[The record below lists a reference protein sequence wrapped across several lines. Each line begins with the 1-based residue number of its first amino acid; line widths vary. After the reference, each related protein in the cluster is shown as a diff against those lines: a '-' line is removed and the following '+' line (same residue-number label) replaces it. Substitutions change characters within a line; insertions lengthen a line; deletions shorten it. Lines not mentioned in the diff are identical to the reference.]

1 MVSDKYFDNSADE
14 PASGKLPRA
23 SGSAWPLR
31 AQDPT
36 PTSTPAGDPL
46 AAVRRMYGSK
56 FDVPQALR
64 EGAIAHRF
72 GADDIDAVHAAKLK
86 AVQNAAFLRAAWMT
100 NAVAND
106 LDIGDPRPRWA
117 MFVNGIAEDLH
128 AARIDAAQA
137 GVDSADIEHADKVGA
152 SGLAWEQQPAHR
164 LLGRLEDLSHE
175 LYHLGSHNAEQA
187 ERIRHLT
194 QRLDTAEAA
203 IDALGDTVAQQ
214 EVSLRELLGEV
225 VDHHWNT
232 SRPEVVHAPQSLAR
246 LRDANTI
253 LAAANTV
260 DALDLPQPR
269 DSGAPAGTDIGTA
282 VEVAMAGI
290 DPPTSE
296 DPALAA
302 PPVTP
307 QPSATTESELE
318 P

>member
-1 MVSDKYFDNSADE
+1 M
-14 PASGKLPRA
+14 
-23 SGSAWPLR
+23 
-31 AQDPT
+31 
-36 PTSTPAGDPL
+36 
-46 AAVRRMYGSK
+46 
-56 FDVPQALR
+56 PQALR

-128 AARIDAAQA
+128 AARLDAAQA

-214 EVSLRELLGEV
+214 EVSLRELLGEI

-232 SRPEVVHAPQSLAR
+232 SRPETVNAPQSLAR
-246 LRDANTI
+246 LREANTI

-260 DALDLPQPR
+260 DAALNVAESP
-269 DSGAPAGTDIGTA
+269 DSGPPAGTDIGTA
-282 VEVAMAGI
+282 VEVALAGA
-290 DPPTSE
+290 DPTTNE
-296 DPALAA
+296 DPAHPA
-302 PPVTP
+302 PPVAP
-307 QPSATTESELE
+307 HPSAAPAPEVE